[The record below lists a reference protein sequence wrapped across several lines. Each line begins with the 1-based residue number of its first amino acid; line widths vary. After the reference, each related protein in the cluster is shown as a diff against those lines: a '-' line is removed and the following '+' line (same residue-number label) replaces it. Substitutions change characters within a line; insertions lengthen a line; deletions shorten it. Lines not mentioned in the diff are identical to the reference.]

1 MTPSFRFRLAAR
13 FALTMAVGLAVMSA
27 VCYLAIRGALDR
39 ELNSTLLNVASMQAA
54 AVTGAPDGRME
65 FHEWE
70 LTPEEA
76 AAVRD
81 LSRYAQVWTEDGQ
94 SLLRSRQLA
103 TDLPLDSAALRA
115 AAAGGLV
122 WAEQRLD
129 GLPIRSLY
137 YPLARMGPAHQRH
150 VLQVAAPLAAHR
162 RVLRITATFLAG
174 IILLGSLATLGGSWW
189 LANEA
194 LQPVREVIEQA
205 EAIRPGASR
214 LRIQATAGTREYE
227 SLIQVLNSMLERL
240 DAAYEAQ
247 RRFTADASHELRS
260 PLTALRGELE
270 IVRRRDRSREEYE
283 RVIDSALEEVGRL
296 SRITEDLL
304 TLARSDAGMMQPRLQ
319 AGDCT
324 EWGRRAVE
332 RLRTRAEANGVAL
345 VYDAPDAVP
354 GRLDHDLISRLVWNL
369 TENAIKFTPP
379 GGRVEVR
386 VRARGDSVVLEVADT
401 GPGIPAEELG
411 RIFNR
416 FYRMDDARARGGEG
430 AGTGLGLSIAQ
441 AIVTLHQGTLTASN
455 RSDGGA
461 CFRAVLPRRPPSA
474 VLRTRGGDG

>member
-1 MTPSFRFRLAAR
+1 MTPSFRLRLAAR
-13 FALTMAVGLAVMSA
+13 FALTMAVGLAVVSA

-54 AVTGAPDGRME
+54 AVTGAPGGRME

-70 LTPEEA
+70 LTPAEA

-103 TDLPLDSAALRA
+103 TDLPSDSTALA
-115 AAAGGLV
+115 AAVAGELV

-129 GLPIRSLY
+129 GLPVRSLY
-137 YPLARMGPAHQRH
+137 YPLGRMGPQHQRH
-150 VLQVAAPLAAHR
+150 VLQVVAPLAAHR
-162 RVLRITATFLAG
+162 RVLRTAVIFLAG
-174 IILLGSLATLGGSWW
+174 IILLGSLVTLGGGWW

-194 LQPVREVIEQA
+194 LQPVREIIAQA
-205 EAIRPGASR
+205 EAIRPGASS

-227 SLIQVLNSMLERL
+227 RLIQVLNSMLERL
-240 DAAYEAQ
+240 DAAHAAQ

-270 IVRRRDRSREEYE
+270 IVRRRDRSRQEYE
-283 RVIDSALEEVGRL
+283 RVIDSSLEEVGRL

-304 TLARSDAGMMQPRLQ
+304 TLARSDAGTMQLRLQ
-319 AGDCT
+319 EGDFAEC
-324 EWGRRAVE
+324 GRRAVE
-332 RLRTRAEANGVAL
+332 RLRARAEANEVAL
-345 VYDAPDAVP
+345 DYDAPGAVT
-354 GRLDHDLISRLVWNL
+354 GRFDHDLISRLVWNL
-369 TENAIKFTPP
+369 AENAIKFAPL
-379 GGRVEVR
+379 GGRVEVS
-386 VRARGDSVVLEVADT
+386 VRARGDTAVLEVADT
-401 GPGIPAEELG
+401 GSGIPEEELG

-416 FYRMDDARARGGEG
+416 FHRVDDARAREGEV

-455 RSDGGA
+455 RSTGGA
-461 CFRAVLPRRPPSA
+461 LFRAELPRRPPS
-474 VLRTRGGDG
+474 VRLPGR

>member
-1 MTPSFRFRLAAR
+1 
-13 FALTMAVGLAVMSA
+13 MAVGLGVISA

-39 ELNSTLLNVASMQAA
+39 EINSTLLNVASMQAA
-54 AVTGAPDGRME
+54 AATGALDGRME

-81 LSRYAQVWTEDGQ
+81 LSRYAQIWTADGR

-103 TDLPLDSAALRA
+103 KDLPLDTAALRTA
-115 AAAGGLV
+115 AVGELV
-122 WAEQRLD
+122 WAEQRFD

-137 YPLARMGPAHQRH
+137 YPLGRMDPAHRQH
-150 VLQVAAPLAAHR
+150 VLQVAAPMAAR
-162 RVLRITATFLAG
+162 LRVLGITEIFLWG
-174 IILLGSLATLGGSWW
+174 IILLGSLATFGGSWW

-194 LQPVREVIEQA
+194 LQPVREVIAQA

-214 LRIQATAGTREYE
+214 LRIQATAGTREYGR
-227 SLIQVLNSMLERL
+227 LIQVLNSMLERL
-240 DAAYEAQ
+240 DAAHEAQ

-270 IVRRRDRSREEYE
+270 VVRRRERSREEYE
-283 RVIDSALEEVGRL
+283 RVIESALEEVGRL
-296 SRITEDLL
+296 GRITEDLL

-319 AGDCT
+319 EGDFA
-324 EWGRRAVE
+324 EWGRSAVE
-332 RLRTRAEANGVAL
+332 RLRARAEANEVAL
-345 VYDAPDAVP
+345 VYDAPDAVI
-354 GRLDHDLISRLVWNL
+354 GRFDHDLISRLMWNL

-379 GGRVEVR
+379 GGRVEVGVR
-386 VRARGDSVVLEVADT
+386 VRGDSAVLEVADT
-401 GPGIPAEELG
+401 GSGIPDEEFG

-416 FYRMDDARARGGEG
+416 FHRVDDARAREGEV

-441 AIVTLHQGTLTASN
+441 AIVALHHGTLTASN
-455 RSDGGA
+455 RSGGGA
-461 CFRAVLPRRPPSA
+461 LFRAELPRRPPTA
-474 VLRTRGGDG
+474 VLLTAGQSV